1 MPYLSM
7 EVGMT
12 NQCTHK
18 GEKKE
23 KLVAWATDCRGEHAQ
38 GFKKL
43 ICCTGCGA
51 VLDKQM
57 IPAGVLK

>member
-12 NQCTHK
+12 NKCTHK

-23 KLVAWATDCRGEHAQ
+23 KLVAWATDYKNIHTQ
-38 GFKKL
+38 GFKYL
-43 ICCTGCGA
+43 LSCTNCGA